1 MSAAQFVG
9 RVGGIAAARGV
20 GVAILHG
27 SAIAAA
33 DNDGPDGPS
42 RTVASAG
49 ASQSESTS
57 ASRVATRKPSAAQ
70 QDSPTAPTRGRIV
83 AATPEASVSLP
94 DLPSPTA
101 LTGLTGGSA
110 PAALT
115 IPAAASVP
123 APAATV
129 TLPAPSAALPVPSVT
144 VPAPSAALPVPAA
157 TQPVALAV
165 APTYATTPPSPTAT
179 TTTPYGVLGDWMIN
193 KNGQVADW
201 IGQPYCGKGST
212 SANCKADTPGAKTIQ
227 EPINTI
233 FVVKAT
239 NLYQAELQLNWSL
252 VVSGFGPSPFSSI
265 GYSGIVGSKTFKQS
279 PRGGPLG
286 LGYLLPMPFG
296 LFQNGLLG
304 SLAGIGPAYRDAPF
318 FLANSHLRTFGG
330 ESDGKGNFIF
340 TASVSEENLDATGSG
355 LLPTHGY
362 ESFNQARQKLLD
374 KMLKASWISFASN
387 QGLVAMNNAINPND
401 PKYTTGDADGLA
413 QVIAIGSL
421 FGNATVRSSAT
432 TRVA

>member
-1 MSAAQFVG
+1 MSAGQFVG
-9 RVGGIAAARGV
+9 RVGGIAAALGV
-20 GVAILHG
+20 GIAIFG
-27 SAIAAA
+27 STSVAAA
-33 DNDGPDGPS
+33 DTAGPDARGS
-42 RTVASAG
+42 AVASA
-49 ASQSESTS
+49 ESS
-57 ASRVATRKPSAAQ
+57 
-70 QDSPTAPTRGRIV
+70 
-83 AATPEASVSLP
+83 
-94 DLPSPTA
+94 
-101 LTGLTGGSA
+101 
-110 PAALT
+110 
-115 IPAAASVP
+115 P
-123 APAATV
+123 APARGSRGATVVKLDAHGASVRSRSSAAAAIAVPRVSTLPAPASNTV
-129 TLPAPSAALPVPSVT
+129 TLPTRAVTAPTASVVVQPS
-144 VPAPSAALPVPAA
+144 
-157 TQPVALAV
+157 
-165 APTYATTPPSPTAT
+165 PTYATTPPNPQST
-179 TTTPYGVLGDWMIN
+179 TFTSYGLLGQWMIN
-193 KNGQVADW
+193 KAGQVADW
-201 IGQPYCGKGST
+201 VGTPYCGKGST

-330 ESDGKGNFIF
+330 ESDGKGNFTF

>member
-9 RVGGIAAARGV
+9 RVGGIAAALGV

-33 DNDGPDGPS
+33 DADGPDGSS
-42 RTVASAG
+42 RTTASAG
-49 ASQSESTS
+49 AGQSESTS
-57 ASRVATRKPSAAQ
+57 ASRVAGRKPFAANQ
-70 QDSPTAPTRGRIV
+70 AASTVATRGRTGSS
-83 AATPEASVSLP
+83 TPDLSVSLP

-101 LTGLTGGSA
+101 LTGLGGSA
-110 PAALT
+110 PTALT
-115 IPAAASVP
+115 VPAAASVP
-123 APAATV
+123 APSAATA
-129 TLPAPSAALPVPSVT
+129 TLPVPSVT

-165 APTYATTPPSPTAT
+165 TPTYSPTPPSPTAT
-179 TTTPYGVLGDWMIN
+179 TITPYGVLGEWMIN

-239 NLYQAELQLNWSL
+239 NRYQAELQLNWSL
-252 VVSGFGPSPFSSI
+252 VVSGFGPSPFSSV
-265 GYSGIVGSKTFKQS
+265 GYSGIVGTETFKQS

-286 LGYLLPMPFG
+286 FGYLLPMPFG

-318 FLANSHLRTFGG
+318 FLANTHLRTFGG

-340 TASVSEENLDATGSG
+340 TASVSTENLDATGTG
-355 LLPTHGY
+355 LLPTHGF
-362 ESFNQARQKLLD
+362 ESFDQARQKLVD
-374 KMLKASWISFASN
+374 KMVKASWISFASN
-387 QGLVAMNNAINPND
+387 QGLVAMNNAINPDD

-421 FGNATVRSSAT
+421 FGNAPVRSAAT